1 MVTVVAIVNIRA
13 GQASEYEAALQ
24 QAAPLIAAVP
34 GYMGHELLKC
44 QDTPGRYLLL
54 EHWQSREAHL
64 IGFRQSP
71 GYAEWKRLT
80 HPFYDPFPTV
90 EHYEACLQFPA

>member
-13 GQASEYEAALQ
+13 GQAVEYEATMQ
-24 QAAPLIAAVP
+24 QAAPLIAAAP

-54 EHWQSREAHL
+54 EHWESREAHL
-64 IGFRQSP
+64 VGFRGLP
-71 GYAEWKRLT
+71 VYAEWKRLT

-90 EHYEACLQFPA
+90 EHYEPCLQFSV